1 MVLHKCKTHTEL
13 TSTQSLKNINRL
25 YFVIKTLIS
34 YPCYYH
40 MNKLFI
46 LAVIALASCSP
57 KTKTTSATAEVNTT
71 NEEIS
76 MDSSEDIIGIKDF
89 HYYGISSLDE
99 NSTLNMADYKGKKI
113 LVVNVAS
120 KCGYTSQYEGLQE
133 LNQKYGDQVQVIGFP
148 CNQFMGQEP
157 GGKEEI
163 AEFCSKTYGVTFPM
177 TTKIDVKGDN
187 QHAIYKWLTNKSEN
201 QVGDFKVSWNFNKF
215 LIDENGKL
223 IAHYDSKVT
232 PMSDELIAAIKG

>member
-1 MVLHKCKTHTEL
+1 
-13 TSTQSLKNINRL
+13 
-25 YFVIKTLIS
+25 
-34 YPCYYH
+34 

-46 LAVIALASCSP
+46 LALIALASCSP
-57 KTKTTSATAEVNTT
+57 KTTTTTATSEESIIVEEVTMT
-71 NEEIS
+71 
-76 MDSSEDIIGIKDF
+76 SSEDIIGITNF
-89 HYYGISSLDE
+89 HYFSIPSLDE
-99 NSTLNMADYKGKKI
+99 STTLNMADYKGKKI

-133 LNQKYGDQVQVIGFP
+133 LYEKHGDQVQVIGFP

-163 AEFCSKTYGVTFPM
+163 AAFCKKNYGVTFPLA
-177 TTKIDVKGDN
+177 TKVDVKGND
-187 QHAIYKWLTNKSEN
+187 QTPIYKWLTNKSEN
-201 QVGDFKVSWNFNKF
+201 QVGDYKVSWNFNKF